1 MTCFRESEDDK
12 SHILRSMSDTGFV
25 LEEPH
30 LQDKSPGN
38 LPANIYTVNNVIHVL
53 KNSRVWAF
61 DSFDMSLFHFL
72 IQPFSVHA
80 REKIALST
88 PPAELP
94 APKRVKTFVTSLHLV
109 APCDL
114 RDVLVQTAQYC
125 MTGNALSP
133 GAVLVRWEG
142 STTSLDQLLWRTV
155 KDGEHA
161 FLES

>member
-1 MTCFRESEDDK
+1 MHATAMPARVTAVVIASVCVQLL
-12 SHILRSMSDTGFV
+12 LRMVTSAVSMGCQSSGGHRNF
-25 LEEPH
+25 
-30 LQDKSPGN
+30 
-38 LPANIYTVNNVIHVL
+38 A
-53 KNSRVWAF
+53 
-61 DSFDMSLFHFL
+61 
-72 IQPFSVHA
+72 PFSVHA

-88 PPAELP
+88 PPAEQP

-142 STTSLDQLLWRTV
+142 STTSLDQLL
-155 KDGEHA
+155 
-161 FLES
+161 